1 MLALFGTLVLVTGA
15 EAWRHLVT
23 YTAAAE
29 YEWPRMLES
38 YREFLLVT
46 WPAQALIVAALAL
59 ATRGVLAGAGRGFVF
74 YWLLN
79 LVGVAPLAQA
89 GAPPN
94 YFLRPPPP
102 PPPPAG
108 GAP

>member
-46 WPAQALIVAALAL
+46 WPAQALIVAALVFVP
-59 ATRGVLAGAGRGFVF
+59 RGVLAGSGRGFVL
-74 YWLLN
+74 YWPLN
-79 LVGVAPLAQA
+79 LVGVATIAKA
-89 GAPPN
+89 GAPQNHLIHPW
-94 YFLRPPPP
+94 L
-102 PPPPAG
+102 A
-108 GAP
+108 A